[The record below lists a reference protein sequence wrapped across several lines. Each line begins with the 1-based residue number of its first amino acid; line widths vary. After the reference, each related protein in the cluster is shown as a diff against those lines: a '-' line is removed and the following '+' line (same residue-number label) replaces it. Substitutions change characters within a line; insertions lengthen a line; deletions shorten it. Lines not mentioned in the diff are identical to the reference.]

1 MVKLA
6 DTQDLGSC
14 TERCA
19 GSTPASPTKSG
30 SVGVPAGESIF
41 KQPLQVVLGGFNF
54 HSYYANIPAALRALD
69 VPALRARL
77 CLQ

>member
-1 MVKLA
+1 
-6 DTQDLGSC
+6 
-14 TERCA
+14 
-19 GSTPASPTKSG
+19 
-30 SVGVPAGESIF
+30 
-41 KQPLQVVLGGFNF
+41 LQVVLGGFNF